1 MKWWIRELSPGDPN
15 AWQPLPLRIQQGV
28 QAWGW
33 GTSYTGGY
41 VDRTG
46 CHKKITNRILL
57 ELGFRAFNYP
67 AVQPTNHFCNS
78 IPLYQVEVNL
88 AIRSMGP
95 VDERR
100 EEFTFDCYFRSS
112 VSSFH
117 VVCSICPVW
126 LMLRWYCKPIE
137 VNCKQTIL
145 DRPATELQLKCDRR
159 AHHELAGEHW
169 TNTVTKKMHL
179 YRDISF
185 IKVSATRNAVLNL
198 AVSLQDLD
206 SGHLFSKRKGLLPPQ
221 DCGAQ

>member
-1 MKWWIRELSPGDPN
+1 MAGKVVFKYERNDITKKFILARLHMKWWIRELSPGDPN

-41 VDRTG
+41 VDHTYRVSQ
-46 CHKKITNRILL
+46 KNKNRMLL
-57 ELGFRAFNYP
+57 ELGFRAINYP
-67 AVQPTNHFCNS
+67 TVQTTSHLCNS

-112 VSSFH
+112 VSSFQ
-117 VVCSICPVW
+117 VVCSICPVY

-137 VNCKQTIL
+137 VNCKTLLKQTIL
-145 DRPATELQLKCDRR
+145 D
-159 AHHELAGEHW
+159 
-169 TNTVTKKMHL
+169 
-179 YRDISF
+179 F
-185 IKVSATRNAVLNL
+185 ILRWNNNW
-198 AVSLQDLD
+198 
-206 SGHLFSKRKGLLPPQ
+206 
-221 DCGAQ
+221 